1 MQPEFLS
8 MLETELGVGRVGQ
21 EYGMTEI
28 GNFLTCNLDVD
39 HDDDRRHTSIGR
51 CLPHMEIKIVDNN
64 GTVVPIGAEGEIWA
78 RGYSIMSCYDNDR
91 ERTAEMITDDRW
103 LRTGDLAR
111 MDDDGYLFFVGRK
124 KEMIIRGSTNI
135 YPMEIER
142 VILEHPSVAD
152 VQVFSI
158 PDPLID
164 EAVCAFVKL
173 KPEMKC
179 EVDELKMFLSD
190 KLTPYKIPEHIR
202 FVDDFTRNVMGKV
215 AKYKLAEEMIH
226 ILKSS

>member
-1 MQPEFLS
+1 
-8 MLETELGVGRVGQ
+8 MLEAELGISRVEQG
-21 EYGMTEI
+21 YGMTEI
-28 GNFLTCNLDVD
+28 GNFLTCTVD
-39 HDDDRRHTSIGR
+39 TNYDDDRRHTSIGR

-64 GTVVPIGAEGEIWA
+64 GTVVPIGSEGEIWV

-111 MDDDGYLFFVGRK
+111 MDDDGYLFFIGRK
-124 KEMIIRGSTNI
+124 KEMIIRGATNI
-135 YPMEIER
+135 YPIEIER

-158 PDPLID
+158 PDPLVD
-164 EAVCAFVKL
+164 EVVCAFVKL
-173 KPEMKC
+173 KPETKC

-190 KLTPYKIPEHIR
+190 KLTSYKIPEHIR

-215 AKYKLAEEMIH
+215 AKYKLTEDMIN
-226 ILKSS
+226 ILNSS